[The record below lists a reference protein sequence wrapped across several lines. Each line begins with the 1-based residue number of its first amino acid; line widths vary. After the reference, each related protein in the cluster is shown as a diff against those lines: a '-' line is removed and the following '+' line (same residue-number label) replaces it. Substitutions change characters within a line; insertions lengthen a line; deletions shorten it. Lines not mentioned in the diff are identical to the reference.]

1 MPDVTRRKGMIALAV
16 IGIVLACSGLT
27 QLVLAHSL
35 ADFTGGRL
43 WLVGAWLLLMPL
55 LVYML
60 RLRGQGKRAARV
72 VAQQQR
78 AALDAETAALLT
90 PDGIRRAGGVEPQ
103 EPA

>member
-1 MPDVTRRKGMIALAV
+1 MPDATKRKLMGSMAGV
-16 IGIVLACSGLT
+16 GILLACSGLT

-35 ADFTGGRL
+35 ADFNGARL
-43 WLVGAWLLLMPL
+43 WLVAAWLLLMPL

-60 RLRGQGKRAARV
+60 RLRGQGKRAARA

-78 AALDAETAALLT
+78 ATLDAETADLLT
-90 PDGIRRAGGVEPQ
+90 PDGIRRAGGIEPQ